1 MDNASYDWESGYTAT
16 IRNQAGRIA
25 ELEGSVK
32 RQPRVP
38 KSELLAAQNHIAFL
52 KSVISGQ
59 ASCIQRLVA
68 ERDTL
73 IAERNK

>member
-1 MDNASYDWESGYTAT
+1 MDNANSDWESGYAAA

-25 ELEGSVK
+25 ELERSVK

-38 KSELLAAQNHIAFL
+38 KSELLAAQKHIAFL
-52 KSVISGQ
+52 EGAISEQ

-68 ERDTL
+68 ERDAP